1 MSEVT
6 QTSWKR
12 VEDEAPSWCE
22 MPTTATGLELKP
34 GLPGRS
40 GVSPKTNAMGPLA
53 PATGPCAPTGPEAP
67 APVNGNSVFS
77 HIGGNSGVAR

>member
-40 GVSPKTNAMGPLA
+40 GVSP
-53 PATGPCAPTGPEAP
+53 EAP